1 MDYDFYIDL
10 IAADKLKEATE
21 YKNSCIP
28 DVLYKY
34 YWLDDNEEKNERRL
48 NTLAEGK
55 VYMSSLGGFNDP
67 FEGQAFVFDENEL
80 RNKGWNLKWFKDFV
94 EQINSNAGVGCFCN
108 VDEKEQNMPM
118 WAYYANNHSGFCV
131 EYLIDRRVKKFMYP
145 VSYDDTRAPGNAI
158 IGNIID
164 QTLEL
169 IKDGKG
175 EDNMSGELNALN
187 HMAYLSLTSK
197 HKSWKHEKEVRAL
210 VPRCYGEYLE
220 LLPKKIFIG
229 INCNEV
235 HKARL
240 IEIAKNFHPYC
251 EVVQMKNIANSRNH
265 WLVEEKINI
274 DD

>member
-1 MDYDFYIDL
+1 MVNTIIENYVRQKRLTMNYDLYIDL

-55 VYMSSLGGFNDP
+55 VYMSSLGGFNDL

-80 RNKGWNLKWFKDFV
+80 RDKGWNLKWFKDFV
-94 EQINSNAGVGCFCN
+94 EQINSNAGVGCFC
-108 VDEKEQNMPM
+108 
-118 WAYYANNHSGFCV
+118 V
-131 EYLIDRRVKKFMYP
+131 EYLIDRKVKKFMYP
-145 VSYDDTRAPGNAI
+145 VSYEDTRAPGNAI

-175 EDNMSGELNALN
+175 EDDMSGELNALN

-220 LLPKKIFIG
+220 LLPRKIFIG
-229 INCNEV
+229 INCREV
-235 HKARL
+235 HKERL
-240 IEIAKNFHPYC
+240 IEIAKNFQPYC
-251 EVVQMKNIANSRNH
+251 EVFQMKNIANSLNH

-274 DD
+274 DN